1 MPLGESQ
8 AGRTRDAAGVR
19 ELREDGQ
26 AQTGYAAIVLD
37 ENGSVLHADG
47 DNLGQRFVQY
57 LVVGENVLIHIHPED
72 ADIFELLL
80 KLAPS
85 RGERSASVEIRWA
98 RGPDR
103 WAKLFATIGLQ
114 DDGNIRLVLMGDE
127 ATVARRSEAQM
138 RRVVEG
144 SAQGIIV
151 RTESQVL
158 YMNNSFARLVGYASA
173 HECMAAAPKHANSM
187 IHPDDLELVA
197 SRIRARL
204 AGEETVSSYEI
215 RLLRRDGSA
224 VWVEA
229 HAALVNWDGQA
240 ASLSWLNDIS
250 CRKAIEAELVHSKEA
265 AEFANRTK
273 TEFLANMSHELR
285 TPLNAV
291 LGFSEMIARGMFG
304 PIADKYVEYANDIHK
319 SGEHLLALVNDV
331 LDLAKL
337 EAGKLELRESDICLH
352 EMVGECLLLLRNRAR
367 EGGVDLHAE
376 LPPNLPPLRADG
388 RAVKQLLLNFLS
400 NAVKF
405 TQTGGEVSIRADA
418 HPGRGLNLS
427 VSDTGIGMS
436 AAEIEVAL
444 SPFGQ
449 VDSKLA
455 RKHQGT
461 GLGLPICK
469 SLMELHGG
477 DLTVTSRPNEGTTL
491 TARFPAE
498 RVVRPAAH
506 AGA

>member
-1 MPLGESQ
+1 
-8 AGRTRDAAGVR
+8 
-19 ELREDGQ
+19 LREDGQ

-37 ENGSVLHADG
+37 QDGAVLHADG
-47 DNLGQRFVQY
+47 DTIGQRFVQI
-57 LVVGENVLIHIHPED
+57 LTIGENVLAHVHPED
-72 ADIFELLL
+72 ADVFELLR

-85 RGERSASVEIRWA
+85 RDGRTTTIEIRWA
-98 RGPDR
+98 RDAER
-103 WAKLFATIGLQ
+103 WTKLFATIGRQ
-114 DDGNIRLVLMGDE
+114 DDGTIRLVLMGDE
-127 ATVARRSEAQM
+127 ATIARRSEAQM

-151 RTESQVL
+151 RTQTEVL
-158 YMNNSFARLVGYASA
+158 YMNNSFAKLVGYASA
-173 HECMAAAPKHANSM
+173 RDCMASQPAHANSM
-187 IHPDDLELVA
+187 IHPDDLELVE
-197 SRIRARL
+197 SRVKARL
-204 AGEETVSSYEI
+204 AGEETVSNYEL

-229 HAALVNWDGQA
+229 HAAIVNWNGQA

-250 CRKAIEAELVHSKEA
+250 RRKAIEAELMRSKEA

-285 TPLNAV
+285 TPLNAI
-291 LGFSEMIARGMFG
+291 LGFSEMIACGMFG
-304 PIADKYVEYANDIHK
+304 PLAPKYVEYAGDIHK

-337 EAGKLELRESDICLH
+337 EAGKLELRESDVCLH
-352 EMVGECLLLLRNRAR
+352 ELVDECLLFLRNRAR
-367 EGGVDLHAE
+367 EGGVLLHSE
-376 LPPNLPPLRADG
+376 LPLDLPLLRADG
-388 RAVKQLLLNFLS
+388 RVVKQLLLNFLS

-405 TQTGGEVSIRADA
+405 TPEGGRVIVCAEA
-418 HPGRGLNLS
+418 GRSFSVS

-436 AAEIEVAL
+436 AADIEVAL

-498 RVVRPAAH
+498 RVVRQAATVTV
-506 AGA
+506 

>member
-1 MPLGESQ
+1 M
-8 AGRTRDAAGVR
+8 
-19 ELREDGQ
+19 REDAQ

-37 ENGSVLHADG
+37 RDGTVLHADG
-47 DNLGQRFVQY
+47 DELGRRFIQT
-57 LVVGENVLIHIHPED
+57 LEIGESILSHIHPED
-72 ADIFELLL
+72 LDVFELLRL
-80 KLAPS
+80 QAPA
-85 RGERSASVEIRWA
+85 RPGRTVTIELRWA

-103 WAKLFATIGLQ
+103 WSKLFATIGQ
-114 DDGNIRLVLMGDE
+114 EDDGDIRFVLAGDE
-127 ATVARRSEAQM
+127 AVAARRSEAQM

-151 RTESQVL
+151 RTETEVL

-173 HECMAAAPKHANSM
+173 RECMAVAPKNANSM
-187 IHPDDLELVA
+187 IHSDDLGLVA

-204 AGEETVSSYEI
+204 AGEETVSNYEI
-215 RLLRRDGSA
+215 RLLRRDGSP

-250 CRKAIEAELVHSKEA
+250 RRKAIEAELVRSKDA

-285 TPLNAV
+285 TPLNAI
-291 LGFSEMIARGMFG
+291 LGFSEMIGCGMFG
-304 PIADKYVEYANDIHK
+304 PIADKYVEYSRDIHR

-337 EAGKLELRESDICLH
+337 EAGKLELRETEVCVRELVD
-352 EMVGECLLLLRNRAR
+352 ECFTLLRNRADA
-367 EGGVDLHAE
+367 GGVSLQTE
-376 LPPNLPPLRADG
+376 LPAGLPPLRADG

-405 TQTGGEVSIRADA
+405 TPAGGQVTVRANC
-418 HPGRGLNLS
+418 GRGLSIS

-436 AAEIEVAL
+436 ESEIAVAL

-469 SLMELHGG
+469 SLMQLHGG
-477 DLTVTSRPNEGTTL
+477 DLAVTSRPNEGTTL

-498 RVVRPAAH
+498 RVVRQAAT
-506 AGA
+506 AVV

>member
-1 MPLGESQ
+1 MLVETAADRATVA
-8 AGRTRDAAGVR
+8 AGTRDLG
-19 ELREDGQ
+19 EDGQ
-26 AQTGYAAIVLD
+26 ALTGYAAVVLD
-37 ENGSVLHADG
+37 QDGAVLHADG
-47 DNLGQRFVQY
+47 DSLGQRFIQT
-57 LVVGENVLIHIHPED
+57 LAIGESVLSQIHPED
-72 ADIFELLL
+72 ADVFELLRT
-80 KLAPS
+80 LAPS
-85 RGERSASVEIRWA
+85 RVERTVTVEIRWA

-103 WAKLFATIGLQ
+103 WTKLLATIGRQ
-114 DDGNIRLVLMGDE
+114 DDGTIRLVLAGDE
-127 ATVARRSEAQM
+127 ATIARRSEAQM

-151 RTESQVL
+151 RTQTEVL
-158 YMNNSFARLVGYASA
+158 YMNNSFAHLVGYPSA
-173 HECMAAAPKHANSM
+173 RDCMAIAPQNANSM
-187 IHPDDLELVA
+187 IHPDDLELVQ
-197 SRIRARL
+197 SRVKARL

-215 RLLRRDGSA
+215 RLMRRDGSP

-229 HAALVNWDGQA
+229 HAALVNWNGQA
-240 ASLSWLNDIS
+240 ASLSWLSDIS
-250 CRKAIEAELVHSKEA
+250 RRKAIEAELMRSKES

-285 TPLNAV
+285 TPLNAI
-291 LGFSEMIARGMFG
+291 LGFSEMIGCGMFG
-304 PIADKYVEYANDIHK
+304 PVSAKYVEYAHDIHR
-319 SGEHLLALVNDV
+319 SGQHLLALVNDV

-337 EAGKLELRESDICLH
+337 EAGKLELRESDVCLH
-352 EMVGECLLLLRNRAR
+352 ELVGECLLFLRNRAL
-367 EGGVDLHAE
+367 EGGVDLRSE
-376 LPPNLPPLRADG
+376 LPPDLPLLLADG

-405 TQTGGEVSIRADA
+405 TQAGGRVTVCAEV
-418 HPGRGLNLS
+418 HPGRSLSVS

-436 AAEIEVAL
+436 EADIQVAL

-491 TARFPAE
+491 TAHFPAE
-498 RVVRPAAH
+498 RIVRQATIV
-506 AGA
+506 GA

>member
-1 MPLGESQ
+1 
-8 AGRTRDAAGVR
+8 
-19 ELREDGQ
+19 LREDGQ
-26 AQTGYAAIVLD
+26 AQAGYAAIVLNRD
-37 ENGSVLHADG
+37 GAVLHGDG
-47 DNLGQRFVQY
+47 DDLGRRFIHSV
-57 LVVGENVLIHIHPED
+57 VVGENILIHIHPED
-72 ADIFELLL
+72 ADVFEALR

-85 RGERSASVEIRWA
+85 RGDRSSTLEIRWA
-98 RGPDR
+98 RGGSR
-103 WAKLFATIGLQ
+103 WSKLFATIGPNN
-114 DDGNIRLVLMGDE
+114 DGNTRLVLTGDE
-127 ATVARRSEAQM
+127 ATVARRAEAQM

-151 RTESQVL
+151 RTQTRIL
-158 YMNNSFARLVGYASA
+158 YMNDSFARLVGYASA
-173 HECMAAAPKHANSM
+173 HECMASDPKHANNM
-187 IHPDDLELVA
+187 IHADDLDVVEN
-197 SRIRARL
+197 RIRARL
-204 AGEETVSSYEI
+204 AGEETISHYEI
-215 RLLRRDGSA
+215 RLLRRDGSPI
-224 VWVEA
+224 WVEA
-229 HAALVNWDGQA
+229 HAALVNWNGQA

-250 CRKAIEAELVHSKEA
+250 RRKAIEAEVVRSRDE

-285 TPLNAV
+285 TPLNAI
-291 LGFSEMIARGMFG
+291 LGFSEIICRGMFG
-304 PIADKYVEYANDIHK
+304 EIGEKYVEYAGDIHR

-337 EAGKLELRESDICLH
+337 EARKLELRESDVSLH
-352 EMVGECLLLLRNRAR
+352 ELVGDCLLLLRNRAA
-367 EGGVDLHAE
+367 EGGVFLDAE
-376 LPPNLPPLRADG
+376 LPANLPLLRADS

-405 TQTGGEVSIRADA
+405 TPPGGHVTVRVEAR
-418 HPGRGLNLS
+418 PGRGLSLS
-427 VSDTGIGMS
+427 VTDTGIGMS
-436 AAEIEVAL
+436 EAEIAVAL

-477 DLTVTSRPNEGTTL
+477 DLTVASEPNRGNTL

-498 RVVRPAAH
+498 RVVREDAAV
-506 AGA
+506 GA

>member
-1 MPLGESQ
+1 LS
-8 AGRTRDAAGVR
+8 
-19 ELREDGQ
+19 EDGLT
-26 AQTGYAAIVLD
+26 QTGYAAIALD
-37 ENGSVLHADG
+37 GGGAVLHADG
-47 DNLGQRFVQY
+47 DDLGRRFLQNLTI
-57 LVVGENVLIHIHPED
+57 GESILSHIHPED
-72 ADIFELLL
+72 ADVFELLRAQ
-80 KLAPS
+80 APA
-85 RGERSASVEIRWA
+85 RTGRTATIELRWA
-98 RGPDR
+98 RSPDR
-103 WAKLFATIGLQ
+103 WSKLFATIGAH
-114 DDGNIRLVLMGDE
+114 DDGSVRLVLTADE

-151 RTESQVL
+151 RTQTKIL

-173 HECMAAAPKHANSM
+173 RECMASEPKQANSM
-187 IHPDDLELVA
+187 IHPDDLDLVE

-204 AGEETVSSYEI
+204 AGEETVSNYEI
-215 RLLRRDGSA
+215 RLLRRDGSPI
-224 VWVEA
+224 WVEA

-240 ASLSWLNDIS
+240 ASLSWLSDIS
-250 CRKAIEAELVHSKEA
+250 RRKAIEAELVRSKDA

-285 TPLNAV
+285 TPLNAI
-291 LGFSEMIARGMFG
+291 LGFSEMIGRGMFG
-304 PIADKYVEYANDIHK
+304 PVAAKYVEYAQDIHR
-319 SGEHLLALVNDV
+319 SGELLLALVNDV

-337 EAGKLELRESDICLH
+337 EAGKLELRESDTCLQ
-352 EMVGECLLLLRNRAR
+352 VLVAECLTLVRSRAE
-367 EGGVDLHAE
+367 EGGVHVRAE
-376 LPPNLPPLRADG
+376 LPPDLPLLRADS

-405 TQTGGEVSIRADA
+405 TPAGGQVTVGASWHAN
-418 HPGRGLNLS
+418 RGLS
-427 VSDTGIGMS
+427 IAVGDTGIGMS
-436 AAEIEVAL
+436 EAEIVVAL

-477 DLTVTSRPNEGTTL
+477 DLTVTSRPHEGTIL
-491 TARFPAE
+491 TAHFPAE
-498 RVVRPAAH
+498 RVVRRAA
-506 AGA
+506 AVGA

>member
-1 MPLGESQ
+1 M
-8 AGRTRDAAGVR
+8 
-19 ELREDGQ
+19 REDGSTQ
-26 AQTGYAAIVLD
+26 SGYAAVVLD
-37 ENGSVLHADG
+37 GDGAVLHVSGAG
-47 DNLGQRFVQY
+47 TGERFVQA
-57 LVVGENVLIHIHPED
+57 LAIGDTILTQIHPED
-72 ADIFELLL
+72 ADVFELVRAQ
-80 KLAPS
+80 APQ
-85 RGERSASVEIRWA
+85 RAGRSATIGLRWA
-98 RGPDR
+98 RSGGK
-103 WAKLFATIGLQ
+103 WSKLFATVAAQ
-114 DDGNIRLVLMGDE
+114 DDGTVRLSLVGDE
-127 ATVARRSEAQM
+127 AAAARRAEVQM

-151 RTESQVL
+151 RTQTQVL

-173 HECMAAAPKHANSM
+173 RECMASEMNANSM
-187 IHPDDLELVA
+187 IHPDDLDLVA
-197 SRIRARL
+197 DRVKARL
-204 AGEETVSSYEI
+204 AGEETISNYEI
-215 RLLRRDGSA
+215 RLLRRDGSP

-250 CRKAIEAELVHSKEA
+250 RRKAIEAELVRSKDA

-285 TPLNAV
+285 TPLNAI
-291 LGFSEMIARGMFG
+291 LGFSEMIGCKMFG
-304 PIADKYVEYANDIHK
+304 PVADKYVEYSHDIHR

-337 EAGKLELRESDICLH
+337 EAGKLELRESEVCLA
-352 EMVGECLLLLRNRAR
+352 ELVEECLTLVGNRAR
-367 EGGVDLHAE
+367 EGGVTLHAE
-376 LPPNLPPLRADG
+376 LPAGLPLLRADG

-405 TQTGGEVSIRADA
+405 TPAGGRVTVRANRSA
-418 HPGRGLNLS
+418 GRGLSIS

-436 AAEIEVAL
+436 TAEIEVAL

-477 DLTVTSRPNEGTTL
+477 DLTVASRPNQGTTL

-498 RVVRPAAH
+498 RVVGRAA
-506 AGA
+506 AVGV

>member
-1 MPLGESQ
+1 
-8 AGRTRDAAGVR
+8 
-19 ELREDGQ
+19 LREDGQ
-26 AQTGYAAIVLD
+26 ALTGYAAIVLD
-37 ENGSVLHADG
+37 QDGAVLHADG
-47 DNLGQRFVQY
+47 DNLGQRFVQN
-57 LVVGENVLIHIHPED
+57 LAVGDKVLSQIHPED
-72 ADIFELLL
+72 ADVFELLRM
-80 KLAPS
+80 LAPS
-85 RGERSASVEIRWA
+85 RVERTVTIEIRWA
-98 RGPDR
+98 RGADR
-103 WAKLFATIGLQ
+103 WTKLFATIGRQ
-114 DDGNIRLVLMGDE
+114 DDGTIRLVLAGDE

-151 RTESQVL
+151 RTQTEVL
-158 YMNNSFARLVGYASA
+158 YMNNSFARLVGFASA
-173 HECMAAAPKHANSM
+173 RECMTAGLPANGL
-187 IHPDDLELVA
+187 IHPDDVELV
-197 SRIRARL
+197 SNRLKARL
-204 AGEETVSSYEI
+204 AGEETVSNYEI
-215 RLLRRDGSA
+215 RLLRRDGSPF
-224 VWVEA
+224 WVEA
-229 HAALVNWDGQA
+229 HAAIVNWNGEA

-250 CRKAIEAELVHSKEA
+250 RRKAIEAELVRSKDA

-291 LGFSEMIARGMFG
+291 LGFSEIIGRGMFG
-304 PIADKYVEYANDIHK
+304 PIAAKYVEYANDIHR

-337 EAGKLELRESDICLH
+337 EAGKLELCESDVSLH
-352 EMVGECLLLLRNRAR
+352 ELVDECLLLLRNQAL
-367 EGGVDLHAE
+367 EGGVLLRSELSPDLP
-376 LPPNLPPLRADG
+376 LLRADG

-405 TQTGGEVSIRADA
+405 TQAGGQVTVRADA
-418 HPGRGLNLS
+418 RPGRGPSLS

-436 AAEIEVAL
+436 EGDIAVAL

-477 DLTVTSRPNEGTTL
+477 DLTVTSGPNEGTTL

-498 RVVRPAAH
+498 RVVRQAAT
-506 AGA
+506 ASV